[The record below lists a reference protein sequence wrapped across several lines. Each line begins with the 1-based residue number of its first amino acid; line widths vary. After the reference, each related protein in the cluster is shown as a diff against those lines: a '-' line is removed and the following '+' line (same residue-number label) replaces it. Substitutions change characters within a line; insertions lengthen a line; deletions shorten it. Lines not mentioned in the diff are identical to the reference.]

1 MTNSVV
7 TRFCFAL
14 ECGSREA
21 ALAVHKRYQH
31 ERAAWKADRI
41 QGPLGMGFFMKPG
54 RNKDTNN
61 AVVISSGP
69 DGDIDAAIG
78 FIERLVWS
86 SPMKGSLKTGWA
98 NVGPTNRPGTFG
110 GGFAVIDLSGDNPT
124 RYY

>member
-21 ALAVHKRYQH
+21 ALTVHKRYQH

-54 RNKDTNN
+54 RNKDTND
-61 AVVISSGP
+61 AVVFSSGP
-69 DGDIDAAIG
+69 DGDIRAAIG
-78 FIERLVWS
+78 FIERLARTY
-86 SPMKGSLKTGWA
+86 PKRGSLMVSWSEI
-98 NVGPTNRPGTFG
+98 GPRPSQPGAFG
-110 GGFAVIDLSGDNPT
+110 GGSALIDLGAENDT
-124 RYY
+124 CY